1 MSGHSRWA
9 NIKHRK
15 EGADKKRG
23 AAFTKI
29 SKELMVAARL
39 GGSDPASNARLRI
52 AISKARAANMPRDNI
67 ERAVKK
73 GAGELEGM
81 TYEEVLYEIYAPGG
95 VGILVEALTDKKSRT
110 TPEIKSMITKYGGN
124 LAMEGA
130 VSRNFDRR
138 GVIVLDSAGKSEDE
152 WMEFALEAGADDFV
166 AREGYFEIRA
176 RVEDYAQLQEK
187 LSQKG
192 SEAVE
197 SGIKFVPIAGT
208 EVEVKEKDQAD
219 KIQKFIDALEDHDD
233 VQAVSTNWS

>member
-52 AISKARAANMPRDNI
+52 AVSKARAANMPRDNI

-73 GAGELEGM
+73 GAGELEGI
-81 TYEEVLYEIYAPGG
+81 TYEEVLYEIFAPGG

-110 TPEIKSMITKYGGN
+110 TPEIKSMLNKYGAN
-124 LAMEGA
+124 LAAEGA
-130 VSRNFDRR
+130 VSRNFERK
-138 GVIVLDSAGKSEDE
+138 GVIILERNGQPEDE
-152 WMEFALEAGADDFV
+152 WMEFALDAGADDFIPQ
-166 AREGYFEIRA
+166 EEYFELRSKP
-176 RVEDYAQLQEK
+176 EDYASLQEK
-187 LSQKG
+187 LAEKG
-192 SEAVE
+192 AQALE
-197 SGIKFVPIAGT
+197 SGIRFIPLAGT
-208 EVEVKEKDQAD
+208 EMKLAEGEQLD
-219 KIQKFIDALEDHDD
+219 KIQKFLDALDDNDD
-233 VQAVSTNWS
+233 VQMVSSNLV

>member
-52 AISKARAANMPRDNI
+52 AVSKARAANMPRDNI

-73 GAGELEGM
+73 GAGELEGI
-81 TYEEVLYEIYAPGG
+81 TYEEVLYEIFAPGG

-110 TPEIKSMITKYGGN
+110 TPEIKSMLNKYGAN
-124 LAMEGA
+124 LAAEGA
-130 VSRNFDRR
+130 VSRNFERK
-138 GVIVLDSAGKSEDE
+138 GVIILERNGQKEDE
-152 WMEFALEAGADDFV
+152 WMEFALEAGADDFIPQD
-166 AREGYFEIRA
+166 EYFELRS
-176 RVEDYAQLQEK
+176 RPEDYALLQEK
-187 LSQKG
+187 LAEKG
-192 SEAVE
+192 AQALE
-197 SGIKFVPIAGT
+197 SGIKFVPLAGT
-208 EVEVKEKDQAD
+208 EMKMGEGEQLD
-219 KIQKFIDALEDHDD
+219 KIQKFLDALEDHDD
-233 VQAVSTNWS
+233 VQLVSSNLV